1 MKTLSL
7 LEENLIK
14 MDLQATKLD
23 VMQKIMG
30 VSTPSLLEKINN
42 ILDSEMIVAYTV
54 EGKPL
59 TKAMYNERL
68 HLAEQQLQSGEFITQ
83 EDIEKEAED
92 W

>member
-1 MKTLSL
+1 
-7 LEENLIK
+7 

-42 ILDSEMIVAYTV
+42 ILDSEMIVAYTIDD
-54 EGKPL
+54 EPL

-68 HLAEQQLQSGEFITQ
+68 HLAEQQLRSGEFTTQ
-83 EDIEKEAED
+83 EDFEKEAEN

>member
-7 LEENLIK
+7 QEVDLIE
-14 MDLQATKLD
+14 MDIQAIKLD

-30 VSTPSLLEKINN
+30 VSTGSLLEKINN
-42 ILDSEMIVAYTV
+42 ILDNEMVVAYTV

-68 HLAEQQLQSGEFITQ
+68 QLAEQQLQSGEYTTQ
-83 EDIEKEAED
+83 EDLEKEAEN